1 MLPWQDPRQP
11 EPKKKRIALW
21 VMLGLAAIVV
31 FGVAVYATVAT
42 FNKDQA
48 AHSYTQP
55 ATHNQAELADL
66 KNEYVGEAHN
76 QTGGPRAKGTL
87 RIVFKDKTATA
98 LKGSVEVGGPYLG
111 GTGEFYDGTYS
122 NGVVTLTIHPTDG
135 IYTSYTLKGTLGSDG
150 VLQGSLSVP
159 ATAHT
164 VAQSGTWKVSPVR

>member
-11 EPKKKRIALW
+11 EPKKKRTVLW
-21 VMLGLAAIVV
+21 VLLGLAVFVA
-31 FGVAVYATVAT
+31 FGVAVYATVVT

-55 ATHNQAELADL
+55 ATVTQAEQVDL
-66 KNEYVGEAHN
+66 ENEYAGEAHN
-76 QTGGPRAKGTL
+76 QTGGPHAKGRL

-111 GTGEFYDGTYS
+111 GAGEFYDGTFN

-135 IYTSYTLKGTLGSDG
+135 IYTSYTLRGALGSDG